1 MSNLGKIFIYEKKTQ
16 DIDRYKELFETSG
29 FFTFSTDN
37 LYWLTQ
43 YTKEINPDIVII
55 NLPSFIKLNND
66 TFTELEELLCYA
78 KSCPE
83 VYINYKLPQEH
94 KSQIHQWNFESENLN
109 YEQIFKILKHY
120 NKLN

>member
-37 LYWLTQ
+37 LYLLTQ

-66 TFTELEELLCYA
+66 TFTELEKLLCHT

-83 VYINYKLPQEH
+83 VYINHKLPQEH
-94 KSQIHQWNFESENLN
+94 QSQIHQWNFESENLN